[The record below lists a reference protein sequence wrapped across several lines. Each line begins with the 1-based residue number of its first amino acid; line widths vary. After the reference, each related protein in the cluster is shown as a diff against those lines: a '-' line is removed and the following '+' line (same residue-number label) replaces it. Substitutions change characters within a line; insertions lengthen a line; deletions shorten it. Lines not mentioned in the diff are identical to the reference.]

1 MTQHKPS
8 EYWIELLEGA
18 GVPCGPIYS
27 IDQVFADPQVQH
39 LEMATT
45 MHSPGDRRRGGGGL
59 GDQHDRLLQGH
70 PHGDAGDRR
79 SSTDEVLASVGYTAD
94 EIAEMR
100 KKGAI

>member
-1 MTQHKPS
+1 VTKHKPS

-27 IDQVFADPQVQH
+27 IDQVFADPQVKH
-39 LEMATT
+39 LGMATS
-45 MHSPGDRRRGGGGL
+45 MHSPVI
-59 GDQHDRLLQGH
+59 
-70 PHGDAGDRR
+70 GDAEVVASAIGISGFSKDIRLATPEMG
-79 SSTDEVLASVGYTAD
+79 SSTDEVLASVGYSAD